1 MALDE
6 TSAFHQKKI
15 SAKPEGDIKFLDIS
29 VLLIVLSSISETVL
43 QVVALYSSIINLAP
57 TPKWCVCV
65 CFPQLTTVVGLQLM
79 K

>member
-1 MALDE
+1 MAFDE

-15 SAKPEGDIKFLDIS
+15 SAKPEGDIEFLDIS

-57 TPKWCVCV
+57 TPKQCVRV